1 MQAFIAHSAFR
12 RAVALFAGMR
22 MGKIVRDTRPEDVAI
37 CDELVSWHPGARS
50 RREDELARSRQIES
64 G

>member
-50 RREDELARSRQIES
+50 RREDELA
-64 G
+64 

>member
-1 MQAFIAHSAFR
+1 MRTFIAWSAFR
-12 RAVALFAGMR
+12 RVLSLFAGMR
-22 MGKIVRDTRPEDVAI
+22 VGEIVRDTRPMDVAI
-37 CDELVSWHPGARS
+37 CGELVSWHPGARS